1 MQAEYNGT
9 KNIFKLHTPEA
20 NVYST
25 LHSLFPVILC
35 FKVASDIK
43 LISRVSASWSIK
55 NCDFLDHTSKIT
67 CCQKACSCKKN
78 NKKKQQQ
85 QQGKKATWKTQN
97 ASISL

>member
-43 LISRVSASWSIK
+43 LISRVSAS
-55 NCDFLDHTSKIT
+55 
-67 CCQKACSCKKN
+67 
-78 NKKKQQQ
+78 
-85 QQGKKATWKTQN
+85 
-97 ASISL
+97 